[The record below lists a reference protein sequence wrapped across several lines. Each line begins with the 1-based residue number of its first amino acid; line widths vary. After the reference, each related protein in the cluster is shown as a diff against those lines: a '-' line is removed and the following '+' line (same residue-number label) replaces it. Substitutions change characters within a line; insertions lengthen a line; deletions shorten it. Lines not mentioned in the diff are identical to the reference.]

1 MKKNIK
7 SIGFISAAILLFS
20 ISPAVADPTYAVL
33 DANGNVKNIIV
44 CGEACASGTFGGDRV
59 VLQVAA
65 DPVTNANRGGMW
77 NGPGTTTY
85 NDNSATFTVNRPIT
99 ITQTEESVVL
109 EDENEEPVTLTGTV
123 FGSAYTFTY
132 GDTLGTDWVING
144 FRDMSKIEKPGTLS
158 QDTKAEISATTKS
171 KTESASF
178 NERKTAAEVSYSIAL
193 QNLSLLQ
200 KKVSRLL
207 VLIDSWVKK

>member
-33 DANGNVKNIIV
+33 DANGNVTNIIV
-44 CGEACASGTFGGDRV
+44 CGEACASGTFAGNRV

-65 DPVTNANRGGMW
+65 DPVTNANRGGIW

-85 NDNSATFTVNRPIT
+85 NDSTATFTVDRPIT
-99 ITQTEESVVL
+99 ITQTEESTV
-109 EDENEEPVTLTGTV
+109 NEEPVTLAGTI
-123 FGSAYTFTY
+123 FGNTYTFTY

-144 FRDMSKIEKPGTLS
+144 FRDMSKIEKPADLN
-158 QDTKAEISATTKS
+158 QNTKAEISATTQS
-171 KTESASF
+171 KTESAYF
-178 NERKTAAEVSYSIAL
+178 NERKTAAEVSSSVAL
-193 QNLSLLQ
+193 QGLGLLQ
-200 KKVSRLL
+200 AKIDRLL
-207 VLIDSWVKK
+207 TLINRWVR